1 MNTTARRCGGALLM
15 IGVWVG
21 LLSGLAMGAPPRE
34 VMEAA
39 RRDGHAMY
47 EAFRRGR
54 LDEFAAYTY
63 PAVVKQMGGKQKMLE
78 MLEKGLADMAKEGFR
93 FVSGVVLPPTQIVKA
108 GPEFHALLPL
118 KQVMSAPGG
127 ELTMTGHL
135 LGISADGGKTWT
147 FIDSAKLTPGNVR
160 QILPNYNPELK
171 LPPKTEPKFV
181 PKK

>member
-1 MNTTARRCGGALLM
+1 MNTMATRCGAALGTCLA
-15 IGVWVG
+15 VA
-21 LLSGLAMGAPPRE
+21 LSSVPAVSAPSRE
-34 VMEAA
+34 VAEAA
-39 RRDGHAMY
+39 RRDAHAMY
-47 EAFRRGR
+47 EAFRKGK

-63 PAVVKQMGGKQKMLE
+63 PGLLKMAGGKQKMVE

-93 FVSGVVLPPTQIVKA
+93 FVSGVVAPPTQVVKA
-108 GPEFHALLPL
+108 GSELHALLPL

-127 ELTMTGHL
+127 ELNLAGHL

-147 FIDSAKLTPGNVR
+147 FIDSAKLTAATVR

-171 LPPKTEPKFV
+171 LPPASEPKFV